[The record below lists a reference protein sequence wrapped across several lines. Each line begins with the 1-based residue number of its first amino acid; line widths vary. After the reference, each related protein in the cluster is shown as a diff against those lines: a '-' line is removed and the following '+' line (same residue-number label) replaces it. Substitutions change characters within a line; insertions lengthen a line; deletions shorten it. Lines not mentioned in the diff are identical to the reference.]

1 MRDAQAHRGPD
12 AQGIWSDDRA
22 VLAHRRLSII
32 DLSADGLQPM
42 ADPASGLVISYNG
55 EVYNYRELRAELEG
69 LGACF
74 RSRTDTEVALKA
86 YEFWGKDC
94 VERFRGMYALV
105 IWDPKERELF
115 LARDR
120 LGIKPLYYSVIDRG
134 QGRRTLLVAS
144 EVRALLDSG
153 LVERRIDPR
162 ALSTF
167 VWNGFV
173 NGATSIVHGIIGLPP
188 GTTATVDPER
198 LRVEARSYW
207 RLPPSEVRPNAVTD
221 LGRELE
227 AAVELR
233 LVSDVPLG
241 IFLSGGV
248 DSSAVAALA
257 VRRARGPI
265 RTFSV
270 GFEEAE
276 YDESVHAGSVA
287 QALGTE
293 HTHILLTQSRFL
305 SQLDD
310 ALGSIDQPTF
320 DQLNTYF
327 VSRAVREAGATVALA
342 GVGGDELFGGYTSF
356 RDLPRASRAARYLAP
371 LPAPA
376 KRLLAR
382 AATRWAMGRA
392 GAIRPQVRW
401 GKLDDVLAARGEFVR
416 AYQLHYAL
424 FTREF
429 YDRLLDAPRDTG
441 VDYGLARNDL
451 ERLRNMVR
459 DERPLHAV
467 SMLELDSFVGDRLL
481 RDCDAASMAVSLELR
496 VPLLDHRVVEAAA
509 TVSFFTRPKAGFV
522 LPIAS
527 WLQQELR
534 PEVSSTFSDRDLC
547 KRAGLRP
554 EAVSALWEVFQAG
567 APGVYWSRVWSLY
580 VLLWWCRRHEA
591 SL

>member
-1 MRDAQAHRGPD
+1 
-12 AQGIWSDDRA
+12 
-22 VLAHRRLSII
+22 
-32 DLSADGLQPM
+32 
-42 ADPASGLVISYNG
+42 
-55 EVYNYRELRAELEG
+55 LEG

-74 RSRTDTEVALKA
+74 HSRTDTEVALKA

-105 IWDPKERELF
+105 IWNPQKREFF

-173 NGATSIVHGIIGLPP
+173 NSATSIVHGIIGLPP

-401 GKLDDVLAARGEFVR
+401 GKLDDVLATRGEFVR

-451 ERLRNMVR
+451 
-459 DERPLHAV
+459 
-467 SMLELDSFVGDRLL
+467 

-509 TVSFFTRPKAGFV
+509 TVDERQRFHPVGSKRLLQELALTGLDPSFFTRPKAGFV

-534 PEVSSTFSDRDLC
+534 PEVSSTFSDRDPPARGGVGIVGGLPGGGTGRLLVARVVAL
-547 KRAGLRP
+547 RAALVVPATRGL
-554 EAVSALWEVFQAG
+554 AVKPRRIEQV
-567 APGVYWSRVWSLY
+567 APGRKS
-580 VLLWWCRRHEA
+580 
-591 SL
+591 